1 MNKLYLLDYVILG
14 ILCIIILAFIVIY
27 FVRKNHVGDI
37 ILRAKPYK
45 FRFFYLFVG
54 LFMLTLGFFNLH
66 SAKFK
71 NNPHLDLIICLSPLF
86 IGILYLVEFLTSK
99 IFIGTKGISFQT
111 IPFYLPLNQIT
122 SYEFVKNQLIL
133 TRNQNKK
140 YNILIDANEIS
151 KLDTLLKK
159 LFKL

>member
-1 MNKLYLLDYVILG
+1 LNKLYLLDYVILG
-14 ILCIIILAFIVIY
+14 LLCITTLAFIIIY
-27 FVRKNHVGDI
+27 FVRKKHVGDI
-37 ILRAKPYK
+37 LLTAKPYK

-71 NNPHLDLIICLSPLF
+71 NNPQLDLIICMSPLF
-86 IGILYLVEFLTSK
+86 IGILYLVTFFTSN
-99 IFIGTKGISFQT
+99 IFIGTKGISFEKLPYC
-111 IPFYLPLNQIT
+111 IPLTEIT

-133 TRNQNKK
+133 TRNENKK
-140 YNILIDANEIS
+140 YNILVDSNEIS

-159 LFKL
+159 LLKL